1 MHLYST
7 VSISTW
13 NLKWSALPI
22 TEIWVGQNLEKKTG
36 HVTPSMPLL
45 VVLCRHRLGFDVVYL
60 RAQFDESS
68 FSLSRDIIGVSKLK
82 VGQVTLT
89 TSLSGIVC
97 LPWASTCYDRPIYQI
112 WSLSLPS
119 TKIRIAIKDSEN
131 VGVWGSYGSLKV
143 TGNSTIPWS
152 VCCVVTMSLS
162 CTICER
168 DIGWKLPIWT
178 YPTCLG
184 TLVPP

>member
-1 MHLYST
+1 MHALVLNCINQYMKFE
-7 VSISTW
+7 VISFT
-13 NLKWSALPI
+13 NYRDMSGAKFR
-22 TEIWVGQNLEKKTG
+22 KKTG

-89 TSLSGIVC
+89 TPLSGIVC

-112 WSLSLPS
+112 
-119 TKIRIAIKDSEN
+119 
-131 VGVWGSYGSLKV
+131 
-143 TGNSTIPWS
+143 
-152 VCCVVTMSLS
+152 
-162 CTICER
+162 
-168 DIGWKLPIWT
+168 
-178 YPTCLG
+178 
-184 TLVPP
+184 